1 MRHLCV
7 LTFLLVLVSLFA
19 SGCMVKVRPIPV
31 LEVHPLK
38 VKLHH

>member
-1 MRHLCV
+1 MRQLCCSA
-7 LTFLLVLVSLFA
+7 FLLVLVSLFA
-19 SGCMVKVRPIPV
+19 TGCIVKVQPVPV